1 MIRSFLLCFIMAGFF
16 ILSPAYADAPRTETV
31 VLAGGCFWGVEAV
44 FEHTKGV
51 TNVVSGY
58 AGGAADT
65 AQYDIVSTG
74 TTGHAESVQVTYD
87 PAQVSLDQLLDIYF
101 KVAHNPTELNFQ
113 GPDHGT
119 QYRSAIFFATP
130 EQKKVAGDKIA
141 ALTQAHAFDAPIV
154 TALEPLEK
162 FYPAEEYHQDFAA
175 RNPQHPY
182 IVRHDAPKVEN
193 LKKAFPDFYR
203 E

>member
-1 MIRSFLLCFIMAGFF
+1 MIRSFLLCFITAGFF
-16 ILSPAYADAPRTETV
+16 ILSPAYADAPRTETI

-193 LKKAFPDFYR
+193 LKKTFPDFYR